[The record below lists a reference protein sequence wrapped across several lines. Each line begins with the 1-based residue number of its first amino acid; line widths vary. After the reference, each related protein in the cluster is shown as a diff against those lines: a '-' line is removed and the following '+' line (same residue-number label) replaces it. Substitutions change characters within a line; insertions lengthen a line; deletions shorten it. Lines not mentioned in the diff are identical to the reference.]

1 VRTTLKNQ
9 IFFSPKKTTKTKT
22 LRMTRLLTLA
32 LCLASFSGLALSY
45 DSKGHCVWYDVCGA
59 DPDPP
64 NPMNPHCLN
73 CNYNGSAIQLDK
85 EFDSLLDEAC
95 PHLRKDLDGDLR
107 LCCSPKQLQV

>member
-1 VRTTLKNQ
+1 
-9 IFFSPKKTTKTKT
+9 
-22 LRMTRLLTLA
+22 MTRLLTLA
-32 LCLASFSGLALSY
+32 LCLASFSGLALGY

-85 EFDSLLDEAC
+85 EFDTLLDEAC